1 MPDPAAAMA
10 NPASTSF
17 DLLGPLVVTVAGTAV
32 RLGGPRQVAVL
43 ARLLL
48 TPGQVVSM
56 EQLAESVWDGD
67 LPARP
72 EVAIRSYISNLRR
85 SIEPARHPGDRQSCI
100 ESIAPG
106 YRLAVDPG
114 AIDAHRFEQ
123 LVAQGRSAL
132 GRGDAA
138 PAASHLASALRL
150 WRGEPC
156 EGLVDTDALM
166 AYRSRLAELR
176 LVATEQW
183 FEARLALGEHEALTP
198 DLEAVLA
205 EHPRRERL
213 TELAMLALYRA
224 GRQSEALA
232 ACRRLRALLVEQLGI
247 DPGPRVQALEHKI
260 LTHDPS
266 LLLPGSATAA
276 SPSAPV
282 PIAAHP
288 AGAGPVGG
296 GPGTAEVSVGGGTAD
311 DPAAGTT
318 AAADGAAPDGSGHV
332 QGDAPD
338 EGRSSAPDETADAR
352 EPGERA
358 PGDEGLLLGDGGAD
372 QGFELVLGRTREL
385 AVLAGLEVALDQGR
399 SATVVVTG
407 EPGSGKSALLGKV
420 ADRGASA
427 GAAVAWGRC
436 REVARAQVLWPWSQ
450 ILQHLAAIDSAAT
463 GQADPPAHRG
473 GPDPALSELVRAGL
487 VAGPVPGGDPD
498 GRSPVP
504 PRDPGEATALFPAIV
519 RYLRQLAGRRPV
531 LVVIDDAHWADEAS
545 LELLAFA
552 GTALSADRVAFSV
565 AWRHTEDGPSTVRR
579 ALRDL
584 IRLPGLHRIELAG
597 MPVEAVTELVAILRP
612 DLPQPDVLAPALHE
626 ATAGNPFLIRQML
639 QSATEGA
646 APGPWPP
653 GPGELLAAV
662 LGPAPPTTVQEQIA
676 LRAERAHPSAPA
688 VLTVAAL
695 SRTPLTAEVV
705 AEAVELPLDEVEEA
719 LEQAVQAGLLVA
731 DSPQERTYR
740 FVHPVAARALTA
752 PLTGPR
758 LARLHATLG
767 HARWR
772 AGGPSAEL
780 VHHFARARSAGT
792 SLLAARF
799 ALMALQESS
808 AFELLA
814 EAEGLAATSLE
825 LAAGLGG
832 AEALGMELA
841 LIEAQVAR
849 LRGESERQLR
859 ATAVA
864 RSLARRSGGPDA
876 EVLALLAGTG
886 PHPAGPAFAAVAWD
900 GHVDPLAVDISAW
913 PDQEAGNGAT
923 DQGWWPVLAARR
935 ARLERRIAPSDG
947 GAGNRHDHGG
957 IDRADPGS
965 DPGIALWRERALAA
979 LDTGSDEELAALAAG
994 PSSGV
999 AGVAQA
1005 TGHDRLLARRL
1016 ATVAGRGAPESTSS
1030 PAALIDLD
1038 GGTGEGIGSPWHRPP
1053 RSVLELDQ
1061 TLTAL
1066 SAGLAGGLVAPSA
1079 ADLIDRL
1086 ALWSGR
1092 TGIAPAAIRWLR
1104 CLALWEKGSPAEL
1117 EAEAGGSTRTGE
1129 LLAWRAV
1136 AAAEGGSPVRAGALL
1151 DQALDLDPDPDL
1163 DLDLDPD
1170 LDPDLDLDPAAR
1182 AGTGRWGRAE
1192 RCLLLLAAAR
1202 AGHGRAI
1209 EHFGR
1214 RLTPGPPV
1222 ASALAGMAVIGPVD
1236 WFRGVGGLAAGDPK
1250 AAATLFERA
1259 DEIARRHRAPAWR
1272 LRALAGLAEAAAMAG
1287 DEEGRLRHHAEASAV
1302 ATATGTG
1309 SGWFERWSAGPGAA
1323 LSPASATTAPTGV
1336 HGLQSTSNRF
1346 ATR

>member
-48 TPGQVVSM
+48 APGQVVSM

-132 GRGDAA
+132 GRNEAA
-138 PAASHLASALRL
+138 LAASHLAGALRL

-176 LVATEQW
+176 LVASEQW
-183 FEARLALGEHEALTP
+183 FEARLALGEHEALAP

-205 EHPRRERL
+205 DHPRRERL

-266 LLLPGSATAA
+266 LLLIGASTPPGAA
-276 SPSAPV
+276 VPGAAGPAPV
-282 PIAAHP
+282 VRAVGPDDHGTTP
-288 AGAGPVGG
+288 AGGRNWHGPSHGTGRMDGPVPGG
-296 GPGTAEVSVGGGTAD
+296 GV
-311 DPAAGTT
+311 
-318 AAADGAAPDGSGHV
+318 DGAAPG
-332 QGDAPD
+332 
-338 EGRSSAPDETADAR
+338 EGR
-352 EPGERA
+352 PGERPPSDERA
-358 PGDEGLLLGDGGAD
+358 GAAAEGAAVPVRDLSGDGGLLGDGTVGQGA
-372 QGFELVLGRTREL
+372 ELVLGRTREL
-385 AVLAGLEVALDQGR
+385 AALAGLEVALDQGR

-436 REVARAQVLWPWSQ
+436 RQVAQAQVLWPWCQ
-450 ILQHLAAIDSAAT
+450 ILQHLVAIDGGADHPDAAL
-463 GQADPPAHRG
+463 G
-473 GPDPALSELVRAGL
+473 ELVRAGL
-487 VAGPVPGGDPD
+487 VAGPVAAGGRD
-498 GRSPVP
+498 GRASAP

-519 RYLRQLAGRRPV
+519 RYLRQLAARRPI
-531 LVVIDDAHWADEAS
+531 LVVIDDAQWADEAS
-545 LELLAFA
+545 VELLAFA
-552 GTALSADRVAFSV
+552 GPALSADRVAFAV
-565 AWRHTEDGPSTVRR
+565 AWRHTEASSSPVRR

-597 MPVEAVTELVAILRP
+597 MPVDAVAELVATLRP
-612 DLPQPDVLAPALHE
+612 DLPQPTVLAPALHE

-639 QSATEGA
+639 QSATEGG

-653 GPGELLAAV
+653 GPDEMLAAV
-662 LGPAPPTTVQEQIA
+662 LGPAPPTTVREQIA
-676 LRAERAHPSAPA
+676 LRAERAHPAALA

-705 AEAVELPLDEVEEA
+705 AEAVELPLAEVEDA
-719 LEQAVQAGLLVA
+719 LEEAVQAGLLMA
-731 DSPQERTYR
+731 DNPQERTYR

-752 PLTGPR
+752 ALTGPR
-758 LARLHATLG
+758 LARLHAALG

-772 AGGPSAEL
+772 AGGPSSEL
-780 VHHFARARSAGT
+780 VHHFARGRSAGT

-799 ALMALQESS
+799 ALVALQESTS
-808 AFELLA
+808 FELLA
-814 EAEGLAATSLE
+814 EAEGLATTSLE
-825 LAAGLGG
+825 VVSGLDG

-841 LIEAQVAR
+841 LVEAQVAR
-849 LRGESERQLR
+849 LRGETDRQLR
-859 ATAVA
+859 AAAVA
-864 RSLARRSGGPDA
+864 RSLAGRSGGPDA
-876 EVLALLAGTG
+876 EVLTVLAGAG

-900 GHVDPLAVDISAW
+900 GALDAAAADTSAW
-913 PDQEAGNGAT
+913 PDPEAEPGA
-923 DQGWWPVLAARR
+923 DGRGWGPVLAARR
-935 ARLERRIAPSDG
+935 ARLEGRAVPA
-947 GAGNRHDHGG
+947 GAGGTAG
-957 IDRADPGS
+957 LET
-965 DPGIALWRERALAA
+965 ALWRERALAA
-979 LDTGSDEELAALAAG
+979 LEVGSDDELAVLASGPPVPAGVDGAAG
-994 PSSGV
+994 
-999 AGVAQA
+999 
-1005 TGHDRLLARRL
+1005 HDLLLARRL
-1016 ATVAGRGAPESTSS
+1016 AVVAGRRAPGAEPS
-1030 PAALIDLD
+1030 PAPVNDLAGVAAD
-1038 GGTGEGIGSPWHRPP
+1038 GDGVAHPGPP
-1053 RSVLELDQ
+1053 RSVLDLDR

-1066 SAGLAGGLVAPSA
+1066 FTELAGGPMVPSA
-1079 ADLIDRL
+1079 ARLIDRL
-1086 ALWSGR
+1086 TVWSAR
-1092 TGIAPAAIRWLR
+1092 CGIAPQAIRWLR
-1104 CLALWEKGSPAEL
+1104 CLALWERGSSAEL
-1117 EAEAGGSTRTGE
+1117 EAEAGGTTRGGE
-1129 LLAWRAV
+1129 LLVWLAV
-1136 AAAEGGSPVRAGALL
+1136 AAAEGAEPARAGALL
-1151 DQALDLDPDPDL
+1151 DRALG
-1163 DLDLDPD
+1163 
-1170 LDPDLDLDPAAR
+1170 LDPAAR
-1182 AGTGRWGRAE
+1182 AAPSVGAGRWGRAE

-1202 AGHGRAI
+1202 AGHGPAI
-1209 EHFGR
+1209 DHFAR
-1214 RLTPGPPV
+1214 RLTPGPAV
-1222 ASALAGMAVIGPVD
+1222 ASALAGLAVLGPVD
-1236 WFRGVGGLAAGDPK
+1236 WFRGMGALAAGDTQE
-1250 AAATLFERA
+1250 ASTLFLRA
-1259 DEIARRHRAPAWR
+1259 DGIARRHQAPAWR
-1272 LRALAGLAEAAAMAG
+1272 IRALAGLAEAAAGAG
-1287 DEEGRLRHHAEASAV
+1287 DEEQRLRHQAEGSAL
-1302 ATATGTG
+1302 AAETGG
-1309 SGWFERWSAGPGAA
+1309 GWFDRWSAGPGEALPPAA
-1323 LSPASATTAPTGV
+1323 AATGPAGASGI
-1336 HGLQSTSNRF
+1336 QSTSNRF